1 MKRIICRGK
10 SLISVLLIALMML
23 QFCLPL
29 TAFAAGESII
39 HISTVK
45 DLKQFADH
53 CRRDNWSKG
62 KAVYLD
68 NDLDLPDSMTLVIAS
83 FAGSFDGGGHTI
95 SNVSISEAGSNTGFF
110 GIVLK
115 NGVVSHLNIEGKYKP
130 QGVMSRLGGIAGTN
144 YGTIENCT
152 YNGKIKAD
160 SELGGIVGRNKE
172 SGVVSGCEVSGTI
185 EGNTSCG
192 GVVGYNEGRV
202 VGCTNK
208 ADVNVKYEDKALT
221 EEELSNTIENIVM
234 GESLNSL
241 RGLNTRMDVGG
252 VVGFSGGEVFSCV
265 NTGTVGYDHVGYNT
279 GGIVGRSTGFVRD
292 CTNRGTIYGRKDI
305 GGIVG
310 QQQPWLVID
319 FDEGDLGELNNQV
332 KTLGDMI
339 NSTLTDVSGY
349 SAETTQR
356 LLDISNMANAAVD
369 NMEDITDMASD
380 GAGDLSDTA
389 QGTIDTGRVTVDDV
403 NDYVDEVMDALD
415 DVDDELE
422 SEEAKARLS
431 SSERAALHKSIEDVK
446 NALNAKVK
454 VPLGELVDN
463 PNVQA
468 ALIKALG
475 LDMTSEE
482 GQAAAKLMLNK
493 IREVVATLDIPD
505 STNIPNIDQILT
517 SLSAAV
523 SQTDSVV
530 SKLSGINS
538 GGIHDAVDDLQ
549 DVLDDDSG
557 IYDDMMSILDTADT
571 FNSQVSDLNEDLQN
585 AGTDLYATLGHIT
598 DEINETVNA
607 VNGDVQGSI
616 SSMKSIQAQGD
627 RIREK
632 VDSMLKKAMD
642 PDTYTEGHTEDV
654 SAEDVDGAT
663 DGRTSHCTNEGKI
676 DADNNV
682 GGITGMMGFELDLDP
697 EDDIEKKGSNSFDYV
712 LRTKCIVD
720 RSTNRGEIEVNR
732 NAGGG
737 IVGRMEL
744 GLVTNCESY
753 GDVTVE
759 DDFAG
764 GICGYSS
771 SEIADSYTKQYVS
784 GTRYVGGIVGYGTTI
799 HGCASMSGMGEA
811 EQYIGAI
818 AGNVDE
824 VNAEE
829 VHDNVYYAKNM
840 YGIDGVSYRGIAEG
854 TDYHSLIGR
863 AGVPTAFHTLTL
875 TFEADDEVVDTVDC
889 DYGDS
894 LSENQI
900 PKVPAKEGFFG
911 EWKRKDFSKVTA
923 DEVVKAK
930 YKRIETLIASD
941 LTRKSGLPVLLAEG
955 DFSKGD
961 ELTLEKQTVSLPLE
975 KGRWQVTVPDDGEE
989 VHTFRYMPS
998 KKTNTVRIVSFGSGT
1013 DFRML
1018 PTGKMGEYATFQVK
1032 GNEFSF
1038 GAVEYW
1044 EGAVGAIAFAIL
1056 VIAVVGVTIFVIRFR
1071 KGKILL
1077 QRVVRFVKRKAER
1090 EKGME

>member
-1 MKRIICRGK
+1 MKRVMQCGK
-10 SLISVLLIALMML
+10 ILVSVLLVALMMGQL
-23 QFCLPL
+23 CLPAK
-29 TAFAAGESII
+29 AFAAGESII

-68 NDLDLPDSMTLVIAS
+68 NDLELPDSMTLVIAS

-115 NGVVSHLNIEGKYKP
+115 NGVVSNLNIEGKYKP

-369 NMEDITDMASD
+369 NMEDITDLASD

-403 NDYVDEVMDALD
+403 NDYVDEVMDALE

-454 VPLGELVDN
+454 VPLGELLSDPKVI
-463 PNVQA
+463 A
-468 ALIKALG
+468 AIATLPPAERTVIGNIIGAI
-475 LDMTSEE
+475 S
-482 GQAAAKLMLNK
+482 
-493 IREVVATLDIPD
+493 TLDIPD
-505 STNIPNIDQILT
+505 STNIPDINQILT

-523 SQTDSVV
+523 SQTDSIV

-538 GGIHDAVDDLQ
+538 GGIHDAVDDLK
-549 DVLDDDSG
+549 DVLGDDSG

-697 EDDIEKKGSNSFDYV
+697 EDDIEKNGSNSFDYV

-744 GLVTNCESY
+744 GLVINCESY

-829 VHDNVYYAKNM
+829 VYDNVYYAKNM

-854 TDYHSLIGR
+854 TDYHSLISR

-875 TFEADDEVVDTVDC
+875 TFEADDEVIDKVDC

-911 EWKRKDFSKVTA
+911 EWKRTDFSKVTA

-930 YKRIETLIASD
+930 YSRIEMLIASN
-941 LTRKSGLPVLLAEG
+941 LTRKNGLPILLAEG

-975 KGRWQVTVPDDGEE
+975 KGRWRVTVPDDREE
-989 VHTFRYMPS
+989 VHTFRYLPS
-998 KKTNTVRIVSFGSGT
+998 KKTNAVRIVSFGSGT
-1013 DFRML
+1013 DFRL
-1018 PTGKMGEYATFQVK
+1018 LKTGTMGEYVTFQMK

-1038 GAVEYW
+1038 GAIEYW
-1044 EGAVGAIAFAIL
+1044 ESTVGAIAL
-1056 VIAVVGVTIFVIRFR
+1056 VLLVVVVAGITIFVIRFR

-1077 QRVVRFVKRKAER
+1077 QRLVRFAKRKYEPN
-1090 EKGME
+1090 